1 MRHLISAASLAFAAF
16 TIVLAAGPV
25 AAQGV
30 LDRVRET
37 GELRLGYRADAL
49 PMSYVDDAELPS
61 GYTVK
66 VCEAV
71 AEELRTA
78 LDLEEITLTYTL
90 VSPED
95 RFEAVTGGQI
105 DLLCGATTVTLERRA
120 VVDFSIP
127 TFVDGAAVLVKAGA
141 EGGIASLAGKRV
153 GVRTDT
159 TTEDALRQTLSDMG
173 MEAEIVEFD
182 SHQEGRDAVAS
193 GDIAAYFGDQSI
205 LIGLILT
212 SGAPGD
218 FELSNDMMTIEKQ
231 ALAMP
236 RGDDDFR
243 LAVDTALS
251 ELYISGRMQEMLLEA
266 MPGVEPGLAIRA
278 LFLIAPDMP

>member
-1 MRHLISAASLAFAAF
+1 MRHSIAAGLLAVAFAA
-16 TIVLAAGPV
+16 GPA

-30 LDRVRET
+30 LDRIQET

-49 PMSYVDDAELPS
+49 PMSFVDDADLPA
-61 GYTVK
+61 GYTVE

-71 AEELRTA
+71 GEALRTSLG
-78 LDLEEITLTYTL
+78 LDEIALTYTL
-90 VSPED
+90 VTPED
-95 RFEAVTGGQI
+95 RFEAITEGRI

-120 VVDFSIP
+120 IVDFSIP
-127 TFVDGAAVLVKAGA
+127 VFVDGAAVLVKSGA
-141 EGGIASLAGKRV
+141 EGDIASLAGKRV
-153 GVRTDT
+153 GVRAGT
-159 TTEDALRQTLSDMG
+159 TTEEALRQTLSEAG
-173 MEAEIVEFD
+173 MEAEVVEFD
-182 SHQEGRDAVAS
+182 DHQAGREAVRS

-212 SGAPGD
+212 SGAPD
-218 FELSNDMMTIEKQ
+218 EFELSNDMMTIEKQ

-236 RGDDDFR
+236 RGDDAFR

-251 ELYISGRMQEMLLEA
+251 ELYISGRMQEMLIEA